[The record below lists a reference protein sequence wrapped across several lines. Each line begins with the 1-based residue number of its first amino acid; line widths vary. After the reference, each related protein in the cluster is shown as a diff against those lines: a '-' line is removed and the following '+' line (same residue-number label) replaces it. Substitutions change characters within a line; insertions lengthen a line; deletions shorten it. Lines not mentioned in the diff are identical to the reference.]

1 MFVGVTVSCVGWI
14 VGVMISC
21 VGWIVG
27 MMLSWVDCW
36 CDVILGGLLV

>member
-14 VGVMISC
+14 VGVMLSC

-36 CDVILGGLLV
+36 YDVILGGLLV